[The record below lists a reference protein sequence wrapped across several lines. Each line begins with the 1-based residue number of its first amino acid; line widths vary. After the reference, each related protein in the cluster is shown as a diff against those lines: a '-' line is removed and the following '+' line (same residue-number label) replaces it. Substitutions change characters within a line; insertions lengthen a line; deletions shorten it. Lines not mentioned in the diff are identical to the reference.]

1 LKKNVEKDE
10 LYEMKAVVMQALA
23 HPIRLKI
30 VDFLAGGEK
39 CVCEI
44 VEIVAG
50 ERTNISKHLSI
61 LQKADILS
69 SRKAGLKVFYKVN
82 MCCVSNFL
90 SCAEEIIKYH
100 LEKRMKM
107 INSKH

>member
-1 LKKNVEKDE
+1 MKKNVEKDE

-90 SCAEEIIKYH
+90 SCAEEI
-100 LEKRMKM
+100 RC
-107 INSKH
+107 

>member
-1 LKKNVEKDE
+1 MKNRVDENE
-10 LYEMKAVVMQALA
+10 LYEMKALVMQALA

-30 VDFLAGGEK
+30 VDFLSGGEK

-44 VEIVAG
+44 VKIVAG
-50 ERTNISKHLSI
+50 ERTNISKHLSV

-90 SCAEEIIKYH
+90 SCTEEIIKYN
-100 LEKRMKM
+100 LEKRIKLLK
-107 INSKH
+107 SKF

>member
-1 LKKNVEKDE
+1 
-10 LYEMKAVVMQALA
+10 MKAVVMQALA

-44 VEIVAG
+44 VEIVDG
-50 ERTNISKHLSI
+50 ERTNISKHLSL

-100 LEKRMKM
+100 LEKRMKL
-107 INSKH
+107 IKTNSKHLSTKY

>member
-1 LKKNVEKDE
+1 MKTKVEGNE
-10 LYEMKAVVMQALA
+10 LYEMKAAVMQALA

-30 VDFLAGGEK
+30 VDFLADGEK

-44 VEIVAG
+44 VKIVDS

-90 SCAEEIIKYH
+90 ACAEEIIKYH
-100 LEKRMKM
+100 LEKRIKLLK
-107 INSKH
+107 NKF